1 MQSLQNAVLCFHLRR
16 IKVIPLDIIKLTKI
30 IGYLNFEKFILL
42 IL

>member
-30 IGYLNFEKFILL
+30 IGLNFEKFILL